1 MKHKTHTKKYTS
13 ARKLARGGS
22 FGRHILTSCHQMSL
36 RDVYFSRYVD
46 VWDVLVTRI
55 QPTCRIADTTEN
67 SERDFKKKKCNSS
80 PVHKCSSES
89 RTQLLIS
96 ATANTIGYGC
106 RRVCTRS

>member
-46 VWDVLVTRI
+46 VWDVLMTRI
-55 QPTCRIADTTEN
+55 QPTCRIAAHDGKQREGLQ
-67 SERDFKKKKCNSS
+67 EKE
-80 PVHKCSSES
+80 VQ
-89 RTQLLIS
+89 QLS
-96 ATANTIGYGC
+96 GA
-106 RRVCTRS
+106 

>member
-13 ARKLARGGS
+13 ARKLARGGP

-55 QPTCRIADTTEN
+55 QPTCRIADTRRKTA
-67 SERDFKKKKCNSS
+67 RGT
-80 PVHKCSSES
+80 S
-89 RTQLLIS
+89 RKRS
-96 ATANTIGYGC
+96 ATALLCINAAAAN
-106 RRVCTRS
+106 RARSY